1 MDVLENIFSGE
12 KEEVKLKI
20 NKEIVT
26 LVRKSSKD
34 LGISESDFVN
44 GLLVLYYNE
53 RETTRHVLSYEENEV
68 S

>member
-12 KEEVKLKI
+12 KEEMKLEI
-20 NKEIVT
+20 SKEIVN